1 MIRPLVLVPLRP
13 ETLWNPEMG
22 TSVPVQSVNGA
33 YLNAISA
40 SGADPVP
47 VLPTTPWRD
56 LLSDRVQGLVLP
68 GGVDVDPARYGAKP
82 HPQTRTAPELDEFE
96 FSLLEWARAR
106 ERPVLGICRGLQ
118 VINVAFGGTLEQ
130 HLPSQE
136 PAGHPHGRTR
146 NQPDHPIRVEPA
158 SRLARAMGCTG
169 AQVNSLHHQ
178 AVDRLGAGLT
188 AVAHAPDGV
197 VEGVEAGSGA
207 WLMAVQ
213 FHPEELFPEQPFARG
228 IFSAFVD
235 ACAHSPVP
243 SGI

>member
-1 MIRPLVLVPLRP
+1 MTRPLVLVPLRP
-13 ETLWNPEMG
+13 ETLWSPELG
-22 TSVPVQSVNGA
+22 TSVPVQSVNEA

-40 SGADPVP
+40 SGAQPVP
-47 VLPTTPWRD
+47 VLPTMPWRD
-56 LLSDRVQGLVLP
+56 QLSDLARGLVLP
-68 GGVDVDPARYGAKP
+68 GGADVDPARYGAAP
-82 HPQTRTAPELDEFE
+82 HPQTRPAPELDEFE

-106 ERPVLGICRGLQ
+106 ELPVLGICRGLQ
-118 VINVAFGGTLEQ
+118 VINVAFGGTLDQ
-130 HLPSQE
+130 HLPGRE
-136 PAGHPHGRTR
+136 PDGHPQGRAR

-158 SRLARAMGCTG
+158 SRLARAMGCTR

-178 AVDRLGAGLT
+178 AVDRLGVGLA

-197 VEGVEAGSGA
+197 VEGIEAASGA

-213 FHPEELFPEQPFARG
+213 FHPEELFAEQPFARG

-235 ACAHSPVP
+235 ACKPSPVP